1 VLSEGVFAACGLAA
15 LPLTP
20 GRVPNEDT
28 MPTYKY
34 EAMDTSGGEVK
45 DSVEAVSEEEA
56 QQKIRQMGYFVTKI
70 TEIAGTKKAKGKK
83 AGGRRKKGKVFTI
96 GGVSSKALCTFTRQ
110 FSTLQDAGLPVLRSL
125 KILEHQMKPGVL
137 KNALI
142 DVVDD
147 VESGSTLSEAFG
159 KHPKCFD
166 RLYVN
171 MVKAGE
177 AGGALE
183 VILQRLADFK
193 EKAQSL
199 KRKITGAMIYPIV
212 VILVA
217 VSILTFIMVY
227 IIPKFEKIFKDFGFK
242 LPTITIMLMDTSKW
256 FAKYWYVLPLFPLCF
271 WLLLK
276 LMRLTRSGNYAL
288 DRMYLWIP
296 IVGTL
301 IEKTIIARTTRT
313 LGTLVSSGVP
323 ILESLS
329 IVRETCNNA
338 VFERMYQ
345 RVYES
350 IREGDTIAQP
360 LKESRL
366 VDDMVVNMVDVGEET
381 GDLDSML
388 YKIADVYDEEVN
400 VLVEGLISL
409 LEPLMIVVLGLII
422 GTIVIA
428 LFMPLIGLLEGLSK

>member
-1 VLSEGVFAACGLAA
+1 
-15 LPLTP
+15 
-20 GRVPNEDT
+20 
-28 MPTYKY
+28 MPTFKY

-45 DSVEAVSEEEA
+45 DSVEAMSEEEA

-70 TEIAGTKKAKGKK
+70 TEVAQKQKGKK
-83 AGGRRKKGKVFTI
+83 KSAKKRKKGRTFTI
-96 GGVSSKALCTFTRQ
+96 GGVSNKLLCTFTRQ

-125 KILEHQMKPGVL
+125 RILEGQMKPGTL

-147 VESGSTLSEAFG
+147 VESGSSLSEAFA

-183 VILQRLADFK
+183 TILKRLADFK

-212 VILVA
+212 VIMVA
-217 VSILTFIMVY
+217 VSILTFIMLF
-227 IIPKFEKIFKDFGFK
+227 IIPKFEKIFKDFNMK
-242 LPTITIMLMDTSKW
+242 LPWLTQALIDTSNW
-256 FAKYWYVLPLFPLCF
+256 FAHYWYTLPLFPLSW
-271 WLLLK
+271 WLLIK
-276 LMRLTRSGNYAL
+276 LIRLNKWGNYAV
-288 DRMYLWIP
+288 DRVYLWLP
-296 IVGTL
+296 IIGPL
-301 IEKTIIARTTRT
+301 IEKTVVARTMRT

-323 ILESLS
+323 ILEALS
-329 IVRETCNNA
+329 IVRETANNA
-338 VFERMYQ
+338 VFDRMYQ

-350 IREGDTIAQP
+350 IREGDTISQP

-388 YKIADVYDEEVN
+388 YRISDVYDEEVN
-400 VLVEGLISL
+400 VMVESLISL
-409 LEPLMIVVLGLII
+409 LEPIMIVVLGGII

-428 LFMPLIGLLEGLSK
+428 LFLPLIKLIEGLSK

>member
-1 VLSEGVFAACGLAA
+1 
-15 LPLTP
+15 
-20 GRVPNEDT
+20 
-28 MPTYKY
+28 MPTFKY

-45 DSVEAVSEEEA
+45 DSIDAQSEEEA

-70 TEIAGTKKAKGKK
+70 AEVQSGKGKK
-83 AGGRRKKGKVFTI
+83 KGGKGGKRKKGQTFSI
-96 GGVSSKALCTFTRQ
+96 GGVSSKKLCTFTRQ

-125 KILEHQMKPGVL
+125 RILEGQMKPGPL

-147 VESGSTLSEAFG
+147 VESGSTLSEAFA
-159 KHPKCFD
+159 KHPRCFD

-183 VILQRLADFK
+183 VILKRLADFK
-193 EKAQSL
+193 EKAQTL
-199 KRKITGAMIYPIV
+199 KRKITGAMVYPVV

-217 VSILTFIMVY
+217 VSILTFIMLY
-227 IIPKFEKIFKDFGFK
+227 IIPKFEKIFKDFQMQ
-242 LPTITIMLMDTSKW
+242 LPEMTRILMAVSNW
-256 FAKYWYVLPLFPLCF
+256 FGQYWYVLPLFPLGVY
-271 WLLLK
+271 LLIK
-276 LMRLTRSGNYAL
+276 LIRLSKTGNYAL

-296 IVGTL
+296 IIGLL
-301 IEKTIIARTTRT
+301 IEKTIVARTTRT
-313 LGTLVSSGVP
+313 LGTLVASGVP
-323 ILESLS
+323 ILEALS

-345 RVYES
+345 RVYDS

-360 LKESRL
+360 LRESRM

-388 YKIADVYDEEVN
+388 EKIADVYDEEVN
-400 VLVEGLISL
+400 IVVESLISL
-409 LEPLMIVVLGLII
+409 LEPLMIVFLGLVI
-422 GTIVIA
+422 GSIVIA
-428 LFMPLIGLLEGLSK
+428 LFLPLIKLLEGLSK

>member
-1 VLSEGVFAACGLAA
+1 
-15 LPLTP
+15 
-20 GRVPNEDT
+20 
-28 MPTYKY
+28 MPTFKY

-45 DSVEAVSEEEA
+45 DSVEAANEEEA
-56 QQKIRQMGYFVTKI
+56 QQKIRQMGYFATKI
-70 TEIAGTKKAKGKK
+70 TEVQAGKGKKKAKSGK
-83 AGGRRKKGKVFTI
+83 RKKGQVFTL

-125 KILEHQMKPGVL
+125 RILEGQMKPGPL

-183 VILQRLADFK
+183 VILKRLADFK
-193 EKAQSL
+193 EKSQSL
-199 KRKITGAMIYPIV
+199 KRRITGAMVYPVV

-217 VSILTFIMVY
+217 VGILTFIMIY
-227 IIPKFEKIFKDFGFK
+227 IIPKFEKIFKDFNMQ
-242 LPTITIMLMDTSKW
+242 LPDMTKMLMATSRW
-256 FAKYWYVLPLFPLCF
+256 FVEYWYILPLFPLSF
-271 WLLLK
+271 WLLIK
-276 LMRLTRSGNYAL
+276 LIRLSKTGNYAV
-288 DRMYLWIP
+288 DRVYLWIP
-296 IVGTL
+296 VVGPL
-301 IEKTIIARTTRT
+301 IEKTVVARTMRT
-313 LGTLVSSGVP
+313 LGTLVASGVP
-323 ILESLS
+323 ILEALS
-329 IVRETCNNA
+329 IVRETSTNA

-350 IREGDTIAQP
+350 IREGDTISQP
-360 LKESRL
+360 LRESRL

-381 GDLDSML
+381 GDLDTML

-400 VLVEGLISL
+400 VMVESLISL
-409 LEPLMIVVLGLII
+409 LEPLMIVFLGLVI
-422 GTIVIA
+422 GSIVIA
-428 LFMPLIGLLEGLSK
+428 LFLPLIKLLEGLSK